1 MVILDSKKTETTQ
14 CVRYKQ
20 WDISPKRED
29 NSSIRSYR
37 DKNLAAAVGGG
48 AGGVTLSKIIQSYPK
63 TWHPSG
69 VVKFTVVEGL
79 ESGGK
84 EGGVV

>member
-1 MVILDSKKTETTQ
+1 MLDTNSGTLALKEKTILAYVPTGIKTWQ
-14 CVRYKQ
+14 RR
-20 WDISPKRED
+20 W
-29 NSSIRSYR
+29 
-37 DKNLAAAVGGG
+37 GGG